1 MKISA
6 SVQAANQLNLLEDI
20 NNNNDKFHQLHVDIT
35 DGHFADNISMSY
47 KIIQQLKQATDYY
60 IDVHLMIEDNVKY
73 TDIAFENGADFVT
86 VHSESISVENF
97 YKLSEKHKF
106 MGIASLPST
115 SNLNLKEYLPQAAG
129 VLLLGVN
136 PGFSNQSKVISLLDK
151 AKEFITIYPNYEG
164 ILILDGGIKDADL
177 TDYEDLGVDIAV
189 QGGAIFG

>member
-20 NNNNDKFHQLHVDIT
+20 NNNNDKFHQLHIDIT

-47 KIIQQLKQATDYY
+47 KIIKQLKQATDYY

-73 TDIAFENGADFVT
+73 TDVAFENGADFVT

-97 YKLSEKHKF
+97 NKLSEKHKF

-151 AKEFITIYPNYEG
+151 AKEFITIFPDYEG

>member
-20 NNNNDKFHQLHVDIT
+20 NNNNDKFHQLHIDIT

-73 TDIAFENGADFVT
+73 TDVAFENGADFVT

-97 YKLSEKHKF
+97 NKLSEKHKF

-115 SNLNLKEYLPQAAG
+115 SNLNLKEYLPHAAG

-151 AKEFITIYPNYEG
+151 AKEFITIFPDYEG

>member
-20 NNNNDKFHQLHVDIT
+20 NNNNDKFHQLHIDIT

-47 KIIQQLKQATDYY
+47 KIIKQLKQATDYY

-73 TDIAFENGADFVT
+73 TDVAFENGADFVT

-97 YKLSEKHKF
+97 NKLSEKHKF

-115 SNLNLKEYLPQAAG
+115 SNLNLKEYLPHAAG

-151 AKEFITIYPNYEG
+151 AKEFITIYPDYEG

>member
-73 TDIAFENGADFVT
+73 TDVAFENGADFVT

-151 AKEFITIYPNYEG
+151 AKEFITIYPDYEG

>member
-20 NNNNDKFHQLHVDIT
+20 NNNNDKFHQLHIDIT

-47 KIIQQLKQATDYY
+47 KIIKQLKQATDYY

-73 TDIAFENGADFVT
+73 TDVAFENGADFVT

-97 YKLSEKHKF
+97 NNLSEKHKF

-115 SNLNLKEYLPQAAG
+115 SNLNLKEYLPHAAG

-151 AKEFITIYPNYEG
+151 AKEFITIYPDYEG

>member
-73 TDIAFENGADFVT
+73 ADIAFENGADFVT

-97 YKLSEKHKF
+97 NNLSEKHKS

-115 SNLNLKEYLPQAAG
+115 SNLNLKEYLPHAAG

-151 AKEFITIYPNYEG
+151 AKEFITIYPDYEG

>member
-47 KIIQQLKQATDYY
+47 KIIKQLKQATDYY

-73 TDIAFENGADFVT
+73 TDVAFENGADFVT

-97 YKLSEKHKF
+97 NNLSEKHKF

-115 SNLNLKEYLPQAAG
+115 SNLNLKEYLPHAAG

-151 AKEFITIYPNYEG
+151 AKEFITIYPDYEG

>member
-20 NNNNDKFHQLHVDIT
+20 NNNNDKFHQLHIDIT

-47 KIIQQLKQATDYY
+47 KIIQQLKQATEYY
-60 IDVHLMIEDNVKY
+60 IDVHLMIDDNVKY
-73 TDIAFENGADFVT
+73 AGVAFDNGADFVT

-97 YKLSEKHKF
+97 IKLSEKHKL

-115 SNLNLKEYLPQAAG
+115 SNLNLKDYLPHAAG

-151 AKEFITIYPNYEG
+151 AKEFITIFPDYEG
-164 ILILDGGIKDADL
+164 ILILDGGIKDSDL
-177 TDYEDLGVDIAV
+177 TDYKDLGVDIAV